1 MSAALDLRSH
11 YRAVR
16 ERINARALRVL
27 PPPAPPPSLAVP
39 ALIYDE
45 PIGPR
50 KPVLC
55 EVVVPDSTPALVRK
69 IVQEVGEKYGLSR
82 EQLCGEG
89 RAAALVR
96 ARHELFWRL
105 RRETTWSLP
114 RLGRAL
120 NFDHTTLLNGIRK
133 HQARLDA
140 EAGK

>member
-16 ERINARALRVL
+16 QRINARALRVL
-27 PPPAPPPSLAVP
+27 PPPPKPVNLAVP
-39 ALIYDE
+39 AFIYE
-45 PIGPR
+45 EAIGPR

-55 EVVVPDSTPALVRK
+55 EVVVPDSTAAIVRR
-69 IVQEVGEKYGLSR
+69 IVQEVGEKHGLTR

-89 RAAALVR
+89 RAKHLAW
-96 ARHELFWRL
+96 ARHEMFWRL

-120 NFDHTTLLNGIRK
+120 NRDHTSLLNGIRK

-140 EAGK
+140 GLVK